1 MNMAATFAH
10 IPRAAVVAY
19 AWLFF
24 LVVWLIGALRTKRT
38 RARQP
43 GAARVLQV
51 ALGLCVWLLVATRHY
66 PVHLLE
72 RAVLPSTPFAGL
84 LGCMLL
90 LGGIAF
96 AIVARV
102 SLGRN
107 WSADVTLKEDHQLI
121 CTGLYSVV
129 RNPIYTGITAALL
142 GTAMLLN
149 TAHAFLAFAI
159 SVPLFMWKTTYE
171 ERFMEQEFGAQ
182 YFAYRQRVRG
192 FIPFVW

>member
-1 MNMAATFAH
+1 MAGTFAH
-10 IPRAAVVAY
+10 IPCIAVVNY
-19 AWLFF
+19 AWLVF

-43 GAARVLQV
+43 KAARVLQV
-51 ALGLCVWLLVATRHY
+51 ALGLCIWLLVAIQHY

-72 RAVLPSTPFAGL
+72 RTVLPATPIFVV
-84 LGCMLL
+84 LGYLLL

-107 WSADVTLKEDHQLI
+107 WSANVTLKEGHQLI
-121 CTGLYSVV
+121 CTGLYSIV

-142 GTAMLLN
+142 GTAVLLN
-149 TAHAFLAFAI
+149 TAHVFLAFAI
-159 SVPLFMWKTTYE
+159 SIPLFMWKTTYE

-182 YFAYRQRVRG
+182 YLAYRQRVRS